1 MTPTAVMQGQAKSF
15 HSGMNWDHKPL
26 EKAKQILSMKFIS
39 YLLNRLQIILET
51 TLSFIRP

>member
-39 YLLNRLQIILET
+39 YLLNRLHIILET